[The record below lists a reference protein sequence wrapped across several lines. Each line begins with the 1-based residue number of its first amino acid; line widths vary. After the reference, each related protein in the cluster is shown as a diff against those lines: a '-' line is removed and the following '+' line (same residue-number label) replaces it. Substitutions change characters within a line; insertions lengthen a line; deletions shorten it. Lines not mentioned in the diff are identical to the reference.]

1 MIFNTLMQT
10 YLHNGLTYV
19 SQLLHNVR
27 VTGLPYGQ
35 TIFYKYDTGFAL
47 FPFTISPIGPDL
59 QRQPERIDRV
69 QHRVA
74 VGQTV
79 SYK

>member
-1 MIFNTLMQT
+1 MLAAAQHRLSVAGAHDASERTSHCSWHRIILWLRVPSLVQT

-35 TIFYKYDTGFAL
+35 TIYYK
-47 FPFTISPIGPDL
+47 
-59 QRQPERIDRV
+59 
-69 QHRVA
+69 
-74 VGQTV
+74 
-79 SYK
+79 

>member
-1 MIFNTLMQT
+1 MIPGLRVPSLAQT

-35 TIFYKYDTGFAL
+35 TICYK
-47 FPFTISPIGPDL
+47 
-59 QRQPERIDRV
+59 
-69 QHRVA
+69 
-74 VGQTV
+74 
-79 SYK
+79 

>member
-1 MIFNTLMQT
+1 MHACLRSSSKHATGAFLCAGIQSVCLCPVQT

-35 TIFYKYDTGFAL
+35 TIYYK
-47 FPFTISPIGPDL
+47 
-59 QRQPERIDRV
+59 
-69 QHRVA
+69 
-74 VGQTV
+74 
-79 SYK
+79 

>member
-1 MIFNTLMQT
+1 MLSYLYLPSARLTCPLLMQT

-35 TIFYKYDTGFAL
+35 TIYYK
-47 FPFTISPIGPDL
+47 
-59 QRQPERIDRV
+59 
-69 QHRVA
+69 
-74 VGQTV
+74 
-79 SYK
+79 

>member
-1 MIFNTLMQT
+1 MPVLQT

-35 TIFYKYDTGFAL
+35 TIYYK
-47 FPFTISPIGPDL
+47 
-59 QRQPERIDRV
+59 
-69 QHRVA
+69 
-74 VGQTV
+74 
-79 SYK
+79 